1 MIFNPTLLDDI
12 RKTIDSGYYER
23 LTTVRR
29 ERKSLCERLEA
40 ELNEGRL
47 PLILEVAVAWPD
59 SGLLL
64 PNRTQAADLIDRLAL
79 LSPTAMSMWVEPR
92 HHAGDLRWL
101 AHEREFPIIC
111 KDLIIDARQ
120 IVGGDA
126 VLLKRPLI
134 KLAGANEHAL
144 IEAAHDLDLEVIMEV
159 RTPEEMS
166 GAKGT
171 EADIIAIHNAGPNGH
186 GPDINVSL
194 QMLNANHTSRPVIS
208 TMGIRTPAQVRSL
221 ISAGASAVELDA
233 PATGSAQAF
242 ELIDELKKAVGGW
255 GPVRAEKKGEGS

>member
-1 MIFNPTLLDDI
+1 MIFNPIVLEDI

-23 LTTVRR
+23 LSMVRR

-64 PNRTQAADLIDRLAL
+64 ANRTEAADLIDRLAL
-79 LSPTAMSMWVEPR
+79 LSPTAMSVWVEPR

-101 AHEREFPIIC
+101 AHEREFPVIC
-111 KDLIIDARQ
+111 KDLIIDTRQ

-126 VLLKRPLI
+126 VLLKRPLL
-134 KLAGANEHAL
+134 KLAGADEHAL
-144 IEAAHDLDLEVIMEV
+144 IETAHDLDLEVIMEV
-159 RTPEEMS
+159 RTTEEMT
-166 GAKGT
+166 GAKAS
-171 EADIIAIHNAGPNGH
+171 EADIIAIHNSGPNGH

-194 QMLNANHTSRPVIS
+194 QMLASNHTSRPVIS

-233 PATGSAQAF
+233 PATGAPSAF
-242 ELIDELKKAVGGW
+242 ELIDELKKAVGGK
-255 GPVRAEKKGEGS
+255 GPLKTPKKGEGS